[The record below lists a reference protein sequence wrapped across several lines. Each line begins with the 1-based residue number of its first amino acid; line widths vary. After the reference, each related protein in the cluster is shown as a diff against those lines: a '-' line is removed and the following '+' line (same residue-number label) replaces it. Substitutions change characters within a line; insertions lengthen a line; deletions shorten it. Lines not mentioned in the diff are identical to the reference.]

1 MVILAAMCM
10 FLPGCDKVKE
20 QKPDGIPPAEA
31 PVRPDDRPKDADKEG
46 TAQPGTIQLE
56 TPEVSA
62 GEGGEEK
69 KEKKDVPE
77 VKREAGMEAFLAIRE
92 DAWIVP
98 EDFVIGPLQ
107 PRYTT
112 DEEKAEIITL
122 AMDFF
127 ENLSAGVLDEDL
139 ILKEWR
145 ETIKT
150 SLLYYIEKDLVPQEV
165 RMGTI
170 SFSDNLSAHCN
181 IRLYRDDGV
190 SAGEVYFTK
199 EVKSWY
205 ISDIQIDFSLLAE
218 PYIPAGEPY
227 EPGVYTYLETY

>member
-1 MVILAAMCM
+1 VAIVAAVCM
-10 FLPGCDKVKE
+10 FLPGCDRDKN
-20 QKPDGIPPAEA
+20 QKADDTPPAEA
-31 PVRPDDRPKDADKEG
+31 PARPDNRPKDAGEEG
-46 TAQPGTIQLE
+46 AAQPGTIQLE
-56 TPEVSA
+56 TPEES
-62 GEGGEEK
+62 EGQEE
-69 KEKKDVPE
+69 EVKKDKEEVIE
-77 VKREAGMEAFLAIRE
+77 VKREAGMEAFLAIRG

-112 DEEKAEIITL
+112 DEEKAEIIALT
-122 AMDFF
+122 MDFF

-139 ILKEWR
+139 ILEEWR
-145 ETIKT
+145 QPIKT
-150 SLLYYIEKDLVPQEV
+150 TLSYYIEKDLVPEEV

-170 SFSDNLSAHCN
+170 SFSGNSSAHCN
-181 IRLYRDDGV
+181 IRLYSGDGV

-227 EPGVYTYLETY
+227 EPGMYTYLETY